1 MSASLFAGA
10 FGGEPEVAARAPG
23 RVNLLGEHTDYEL
36 GYCLPIAIPQSTVCC
51 LRRSRTGTNQLVSS
65 SFPGARL
72 VEFGLGGS
80 PKEEWGKHI
89 AAIAI
94 EYGVGFCFQASF
106 TTELALGSGLSSSA
120 ALEVSFATALE
131 QLIDGDGD
139 WDPTRRALLCVRA
152 CNGPIVNIPC
162 GILDQMSS
170 ALGQAGCAMFLD
182 CALQQVEQIP
192 WPSSSTGAV
201 VLVTNTMVKHSHATG
216 EYRTRVAE
224 CKQACRELGV
234 ASLREATKVPPLSTA
249 QITARARHVVGEN
262 ARCLRAKQ
270 CLQRGALDWTIEFGA
285 LMNQSH
291 ASLASDYEVSC
302 PELDF
307 VVGEAQRFP
316 GVCGSRMTGGGFGGC
331 TVTLCQDSQTA
342 SALAEHLSQ
351 AYSSRFGLECEH
363 FEIPGPACGA
373 RRLTVAGLSEG

>member
-1 MSASLFAGA
+1 MSAVLFANA
-10 FGGEPEVAARAPG
+10 FGGEPEVVARAPG

-36 GYCLPIAIPQSTVCC
+36 GYCLPIAIPQYTFCC
-51 LRRSRTGTNQLVSS
+51 LRRSPTSTNQLVSS
-65 SFPGARL
+65 SFPEAPL
-72 VEFGLGGS
+72 VEFGLWGS
-80 PKEEWGKHI
+80 PKEGWGKHI

-94 EYGVGFCFQASF
+94 EYRVEFCFQASF

-120 ALEVSFATALE
+120 ALEVAFATALE
-131 QLIDGDGD
+131 QLIDSARD
-139 WDPTRRALLCVRA
+139 WDPTHRALLCVRA
-152 CNGPIVNIPC
+152 CNGPIVDIPC

-182 CALQQVEQIP
+182 CALKQVEQIP
-192 WPSSSTGAV
+192 WPSSTGAKAV

-216 EYRTRVAE
+216 EYRTRVTE

-234 ASLREATKVPPLSTA
+234 VSLREVIGKPIPELSTK

-262 ARCLRAKQ
+262 LRCLQAKQ
-270 CLQRGALDWTIEFGA
+270 CLQRHAGDWTIEFGA

-291 ASLASDYEVSC
+291 TSLANDYEVSC

-307 VVGEAQRFP
+307 VVEEAQRFP
-316 GVCGSRMTGGGFGGC
+316 GVYGSRMTGGGFGGC

-342 SALAEHLSQ
+342 NALAEHLSQ
-351 AYSSRFGLECEH
+351 VYFRRFQLNCEH
-363 FEIPGPACGA
+363 FKIPGPASGA
-373 RRLTVAGLSEG
+373 QVLV